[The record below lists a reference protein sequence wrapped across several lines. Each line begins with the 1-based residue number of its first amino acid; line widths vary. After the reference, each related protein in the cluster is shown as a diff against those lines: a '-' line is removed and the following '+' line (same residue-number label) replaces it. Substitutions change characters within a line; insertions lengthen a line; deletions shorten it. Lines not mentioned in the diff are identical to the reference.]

1 MVNHWF
7 PKPGLQVRVL
17 LGPQCKTSSEVKLIT
32 RSAVGGGEE
41 KIEKHKKIIESIKG
55 WRDKLFAHEDEEV
68 FLDMDNFYKTY
79 PLKHGEIED
88 LIKLSKEILGDIRST
103 VSGVGH
109 SYSYKTFVDESEL
122 DVESIMDKLSEDNS

>member
-1 MVNHWF
+1 
-7 PKPGLQVRVL
+7 
-17 LGPQCKTSSEVKLIT
+17 
-32 RSAVGGGEE
+32 
-41 KIEKHKKIIESIKG
+41 
-55 WRDKLFAHEDEEV
+55 
-68 FLDMDNFYKTY
+68 MDNFYKTY